1 MFRRM
6 LPALAMVALVMAAGL
21 ASADVTE
28 WKGTETLVLGDHFAI
43 SIENPDGE
51 VLLIAYDIKVDSG
64 PAIDI
69 FVLDDE
75 GYEDYTSRDPDGF
88 KYYRD
93 LSRLDTEEAKVVFPW
108 SDEGTVHIVID
119 NTAAETVPP
128 LGDPV
133 ATVTYKVGADLSGAV
148 WVYWWLPLFIFG
160 LILMLIVILL
170 IFVNRANAKK
180 EAAAAAKAEPPAE
193 PGT

>member
-1 MFRRM
+1 MIRRM
-6 LPALAMVALVMAAGL
+6 LPALALVALVVAAGF
-21 ASADVTE
+21 ASAGVTE
-28 WKGTETLVLGDHFAI
+28 WKGTETLVLGDYFAI
-43 SIENPDGE
+43 SIENPDGD

-64 PAIDI
+64 SAIDI

-75 GYEDYTSRDPDGF
+75 GYEDYTSHNPDGF

-93 LSRLDTEEAKVVFPW
+93 LSRLDTKGAKVVFPW

-119 NTAAETVPP
+119 NTAVETVPP

-133 ATVTYKVGADLSGAV
+133 ATVTYNVNADLSGAV

-170 IFVNRANAKK
+170 IFVNRANARK
-180 EAAAAAKAEPPAE
+180 EAAAAKLEPPAE
-193 PGT
+193 PGS